1 MSNENISKLTDESLE
16 NVSGGATTKYGYN
29 VDSQGNVT
37 IADKNNSKNTL
48 TVSKAEWGW
57 LLGQYK
63 GPIDDPEYY
72 LSMVP
77 VDEVKKVM
85 AQHRAGQR

>member
-16 NVSGGATTKYGYN
+16 NVSGGATTN

-72 LSMVP
+72 LSTVP